1 MENGF
6 ADDDFGELY
15 AADLQLPPIPPPPPQ
30 RDNDDC
36 GDASDAAAVAN
47 DDYTGTDSD
56 DGLDIVLNDDDCRGC
71 DEDVH
76 GGLDNNGSGEGFEQS
91 KIGSEFVA
99 SDGVKSG
106 YGSRFFRSKVSTQ
119 FHFLLDSSLKIT

>member
-15 AADLQLPPIPPPPPQ
+15 ADLQLPPPPPPQQ

-71 DEDVH
+71 DDDVH
-76 GGLDNNGSGEGFEQS
+76 GGLENNGGGEGLERS

-106 YGSRFFRSKVSTQ
+106 YGSRFFRSKVCTQ